1 MFSTQPRKGPEQ
13 LHKIGAQRL
22 PQAILMGGWRAISI
36 GAASTVSS
44 YAEDR
49 LCGCVPD
56 PAPGQGG
63 HFTFWDYFGQ
73 AFANNRGIR
82 IDHFLL
88 SPELAERLCV
98 SRDR

>member
-1 MFSTQPRKGPEQ
+1 M
-13 LHKIGAQRL
+13 LKIG
-22 PQAILMGGWRAISI
+22 
-36 GAASTVSS
+36 
-44 YAEDR
+44 YADAFR
-49 LCGCVPD
+49 TLH
-56 PAPGQGG
+56 PGQGG